1 MTNLKT
7 FAVAKQNVDLEV
19 EIDFILLWNFPVQ
32 ACSVLYKTYTRVAF
46 AYINKRKFI
55 TSEAKKSPESHILM
69 RSATFSSPPFFQILF
84 MLLKELIFTTK
95 HNISIERSF
104 ELIKSILDTGLASTF
119 LLVFVR
125 SEILWNWNWH
135 QQRKSCVERHD
146 KKWHIWVAFLLSYI
160 EAKIL

>member
-69 RSATFSSPPFFQILF
+69 SSATFSSPPFFQILF

-125 SEILWNWNWH
+125 SEIL
-135 QQRKSCVERHD
+135 
-146 KKWHIWVAFLLSYI
+146 
-160 EAKIL
+160 